1 MTLISFAGRAITS
14 LVAALLLSAAAH
26 ADTVSPGKPPC
37 RTQQDLTRL
46 GGSLAHVARRI
57 ESGQTVTI
65 VAIGSSS
72 TAGAGA
78 TSPAGAYP
86 SRLAVEL
93 QERFPKARFNVI
105 NQGVNG
111 EEVSDMLRRFDEAV
125 ISKKPDLVLWQL
137 GTNSLIR
144 DHEMSDRGASIRM
157 GLFRIRATGAD
168 AVLIDPQ
175 YAPKVIAKPLAPQMV
190 DFIAEISKEE
200 NVGLFRRF
208 AVMKHWNEAE
218 QIPFD
223 AFVIADGLHMN
234 DWGYACMAHSLSV
247 GIADA
252 IKPPIV
258 TAKAVGAKA
267 ATMPVSLSK

>member
-1 MTLISFAGRAITS
+1 MNLHFAGRAMV
-14 LVAALLLSAAAH
+14 LLAAALFLSVLSTHAEAAA
-26 ADTVSPGKPPC
+26 PPC
-37 RTQQDLTRL
+37 RTQQDLIRL
-46 GGSLAHVARRI
+46 GGSLAQVARRI
-57 ESGQTVTI
+57 DAGKTVTI

-78 TSPAGAYP
+78 STPAMSYP

-93 QERFPKARFNVI
+93 QQQFPKARFNVI

-111 EEVSDMLRRFDEAV
+111 EEVADMLRRFDAAV
-125 ISKKPDLVLWQL
+125 IAHKPDLVLWQL

-144 DHEMSDRGASIRM
+144 DHQMSDRGASIRM
-157 GLFRIRATGAD
+157 GLHKIRGVGAD
-168 AVLIDPQ
+168 AILIDPQ

-208 AVMKHWNEAE
+208 DVMKHWSEVE
-218 QIPFD
+218 GLPFD

-234 DWGYACMAHSLSV
+234 DWGYSCMAHNL
-247 GIADA
+247 GAAIADTVQR
-252 IKPPIV
+252 PIV
-258 TAKAVGAKA
+258 AAKAVTRKA
-267 ATMPVSLSK
+267 AAPVLYGP